1 MLRLSLR
8 AKLMAIVT
16 INAVGLL
23 IIIVAS
29 SALSATVADH
39 LQDIRQQY
47 LPKVGLR
54 AQLVGQFERLQ
65 RGIQDATAA
74 NDRDALAA
82 THKQK
87 DALMADVDDAH
98 SAIDPG
104 DVAALHHAVD
114 DYYAAAHDVAKRLIA
129 GETGEGLNITMQAMQ
144 GKQSHVAE
152 LVEKVSA
159 IDKREMSAAF
169 TSAAQAQE
177 VAANIRLGISALC
190 LFLVLLVSAWI
201 GRGVLRNIG
210 YLTAGFTRFGHGN
223 FSEPV
228 PTGSADELGDVA
240 VLANQM
246 AARLQQMGKERERV
260 DWLTAGET
268 GLAEQLLVEMEPQEV
283 ADRSLK
289 FLARYVEAPVAV
301 MYYLDSKGEFKL
313 VARYGLDDGPE
324 NGALDGFKLGVGLLG
339 ETARQNNLVVVS
351 APPEAQLRLRSGLVD
366 GVATSVVLVPL
377 VHSAKVVGLLE
388 FAVLQPWQ
396 ERASEL
402 LASVRDRVAGRMEV
416 ARSRAATHTLL
427 AETQAQAQRLAAQE
441 EELRKTNEDLASKAS
456 ELQVKSDALEQRNA
470 DLTEARIGLQQR
482 AEELQAASSFK
493 SQFLA
498 NMSHELRTP
507 LNAVIGFAELLHSG
521 DVKPN
526 APEHQEFLGEILD
539 SGRHLLRLINDILD
553 LSKVEA
559 GKIELRPEN
568 VDIAKL
574 AGQAAT
580 AMSSAAQAK
589 NMRLEVVVAPEIK
602 TMRTDPGRLTQ
613 VLYNYLSNAVKFSPK
628 GSVVQLRIAPE
639 GTDAVRFE
647 VVDHGVGI
655 APEDLAKLFSPFVQ
669 LMEGAAKEYQGTGL
683 GLALT
688 KRMVERLGGTV
699 GVTSQKGEGSTFW
712 AILPVDVA
720 SADTGAVTLAPTPTT
735 AVPAHPNG
743 LTVLVVEDNPHDQ
756 ELIMKTL
763 AEQGFAVQIGAT
775 VALAVEAARARHFD
789 AITLDLL
796 LPDGSGLD
804 VLRKI
809 REGGPN
815 QNSPVIVVSVSRQE
829 GLVHGYG
836 LTDYLVKPVDPAVLR
851 HALERAITPH
861 TGRDV
866 VMVIDD
872 DPSALRLMEAVVAQ
886 IGYHAAVYLDAEQA
900 LRDCHRTDLAAV
912 VLDLIMPG
920 MSGFGFV
927 DALQVNG
934 PHPPVPVII
943 WTNKD
948 VSRAELDK
956 LRQSVSAVIRKSDGG
971 GVSLTERLRRYLPE
985 RAKEA
990 ESKPTGEAASKPT
1003 GEAAAK
1009 PTAEA
1014 ETKPVEAASKPTGEA
1029 ESKPTAEAEPKPTGE
1044 AEPKPIAA

>member
-1 MLRLSLR
+1 MLRMTLR
-8 AKLMAIVT
+8 AKLTAIVA
-16 INAVGLL
+16 INAACFLV
-23 IIIVAS
+23 IIFAS
-29 SALSATVADH
+29 AELSSTVAGH
-39 LQDIRQQY
+39 LHEIRQQY
-47 LPKVGLR
+47 LPKIGLR

-87 DALMADVDDAH
+87 DALLADVDEAH
-98 SAIDPG
+98 AAIDPG
-104 DVAALHHAVD
+104 DAAALHHAVD
-114 DYYAAAHDVAKRLIA
+114 DYYEAAHDVAKRLVA
-129 GETGEGLNITMQAMQ
+129 NETGEALNTRMLAMQ

-152 LVEKVSA
+152 LLDKVSA
-159 IDKREMSAAF
+159 IDRREVETAF
-169 TSAAQAQE
+169 TSAAEAQE
-177 VAANIRLGISALC
+177 VAANIRLAIGGLC
-190 LFLVLLVSAWI
+190 LVLVLLLSTWI

-210 YLTAGFTRFGHGN
+210 HLTAGFTRFGHGD
-223 FSEPV
+223 FAEPV
-228 PTGSADELGDVA
+228 PIGSADELGEVA
-240 VLANQM
+240 GLANQM
-246 AARLQQMGKERERV
+246 AARLQHLGEERERV
-260 DWLTAGET
+260 DWLTVGEA
-268 GLAEQLLVEMEPQEV
+268 GLAEQLLGEMDPQEV
-283 ADRSLK
+283 ADRCIGY
-289 FLARYVEAPVAV
+289 LARYVEAPVAAL
-301 MYYLDSKGEFKL
+301 YYVDAAGAFTLT
-313 VARYGLDDGPE
+313 ARHGLTDPADGGPVP
-324 NGALDGFKLGVGLLG
+324 AFKLGEGILG
-339 ETARQNNLVVVS
+339 EAARQDNIVVVR
-351 APPEAQLRLRSGLVD
+351 APPDGHLRLRCGLVD
-366 GVATSVVLVPL
+366 CAPDAVVLVPI
-377 VHSAKVVGLLE
+377 VHSAKVVGLME

-402 LASVRDRVAGRMEV
+402 LISVRDRVAGRMEV
-416 ARSRAATHTLL
+416 ARARAATHALL

-441 EELRKTNEDLASKAS
+441 EELRKTNEDLASKAE

-470 DLTEARIGLQQR
+470 DLNEARLGLQQR
-482 AEELQAASSFK
+482 AEELQAASAFK

-521 DVKPN
+521 DVKPD

-559 GKIELRPEN
+559 GKIELRPEV

-574 AGQAAT
+574 AGQAVT
-580 AMSSAAQAK
+580 AMGSAAQAK
-589 NMRLEVVVAPEIK
+589 SMHMEVTLAPQIK

-628 GSVVQLRIAPE
+628 ASTVQLRITPQGA
-639 GTDAVRFE
+639 DSVRFE

-669 LMEGAAKEYQGTGL
+669 LVEGAAKEYQGTGL

-688 KRMVERLGGTV
+688 KRMVERMGGTV
-699 GVTSQKGEGSTFW
+699 GVTSKRGEGSTFW
-712 AILPVDVA
+712 AVLPLDLPDGSV
-720 SADTGAVTLAPTPTT
+720 GAVRLAPVPRPTP
-735 AVPAHPNG
+735 PLRPNG
-743 LTVLVVEDNPHDQ
+743 LKVLVVEDDPTDQ
-756 ELIMKTL
+756 VVIMQTL

-775 VALAVEAARARHFD
+775 VAMAVEAAMAQHFD

-804 VLRKI
+804 VLRRI

-815 QNSPVIVVSVSRQE
+815 QRTPVIVVSVSRQE

-836 LTDYLVKPVDPAVLR
+836 LTEYLVKPVDPAVLR

-886 IGYHAAVYLDAEQA
+886 IGYRAAGYLDAEKA
-900 LRDCHRTDLAAV
+900 LLDCHRADLAAV
-912 VLDLIMPG
+912 VLDLVMPG
-920 MSGFGFV
+920 MSGFGFL
-927 DALQVNG
+927 DGLQGDG
-934 PHPPVPVII
+934 PKPPVPVIV

-948 VSRAELDK
+948 LSRTELDK
-956 LRQSVSAVIRKSDGG
+956 LQQSVSAVIRKSDGG

-985 RAKEA
+985 RAK
-990 ESKPTGEAASKPT
+990 
-1003 GEAAAK
+1003 
-1009 PTAEA
+1009 AEA
-1014 ETKPVEAASKPTGEA
+1014 VPPKEAGPT
-1029 ESKPTAEAEPKPTGE
+1029 PM
-1044 AEPKPIAA
+1044 AA